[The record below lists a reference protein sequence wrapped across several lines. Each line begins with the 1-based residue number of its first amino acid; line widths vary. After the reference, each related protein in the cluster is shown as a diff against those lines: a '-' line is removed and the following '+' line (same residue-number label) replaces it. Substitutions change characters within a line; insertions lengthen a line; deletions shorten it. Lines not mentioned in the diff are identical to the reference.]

1 MKTQEILSIVALGL
15 LGVCLLCGLAKM
27 AMKGPKAKQTC
38 NHACSLSFFAAV
50 VLLGVSQLITEEGYG
65 TGSGHCTTFTI
76 KDPIKSC
83 YGGIPVPGIPWTANP
98 PKDPPCPNTNPLHGD
113 SREGLCESDPS
124 NCIQGRPLGST
135 ECNDSSMCTGA
146 GTKDATVCSNIWD

>member
-65 TGSGHCTTFTI
+65 TGSGHCATFKI
-76 KDPIKSC
+76 KNPIKAC
-83 YGGIPVPGIPWTANP
+83 YGGGHVLGIPWTANP
-98 PKDPPCPNTNPLHGD
+98 PIKPSCPNPSLQGD

-124 NCIQGRPLGST
+124 NCIPGPLT
-135 ECNDSSMCTGA
+135 TTVCNESSMCSGA
-146 GTKDATVCSNIWD
+146 GPEKDFKVCSNIWD

>member
-65 TGSGHCTTFTI
+65 TGSGHCATFTI
-76 KDPIKSC
+76 KEAIQPC
-83 YGGIPVPGIPWTANP
+83 YGGGPVTGIPWTAKP
-98 PKDPPCPNTNPLHGD
+98 PKKASCTNSSLQGD
-113 SREGLCESDPS
+113 TREGLCESDPS
-124 NCIQGRPLGST
+124 NCIQGPLGPAV
-135 ECNDSSMCTGA
+135 CNDSSMCTGA